1 MIIEFADPGY
11 NWGFLWWPVGVMI
24 VCLAIFI
31 WAGIVFDWDEGDPTI
46 GITAVLFIL
55 SVVVAVF
62 VPILFGST
70 DYEFRVTNSQ
80 RTELQELGFSDV
92 DVSGDRFTAATEDGE
107 YFRGVLVDLKPE
119 SGYAYQ
125 VLELNQTGD

>member
-31 WAGIVFDWDEGDPTI
+31 WAGIVFDWDEEDPTI
-46 GITAVLFIL
+46 GITGVLFIL

-107 YFRGVLVDLKPE
+107 YFRGVLVDLEPDE
-119 SGYAYQ
+119 GYAYQ
-125 VLELNQTGD
+125 VLELTGTEN